1 MLPLDPEKNS
11 TNPLEDILAAPG
23 YDGVV
28 GEQADVVFTVSDYG
42 NPLVPTGQRS
52 REPRSA
58 RNRMHGFPGV
68 VDGLVGFKQLRSLW
82 GSDDADTVEDLGFL
96 ARPGRERCVLTL
108 TIPQIDGASFRTPG
122 YCFQVLSESPTK
134 HQS

>member
-1 MLPLDPEKNS
+1 MLPLGPEKNS

-68 VDGLVGFKQLRSLW
+68 VDGLVGFKQLRALW
-82 GSDDADTVEDLGFL
+82 GSDDADTVEDLGVL
-96 ARPGRERCVLTL
+96 ARPGRKVCTGFDDTADRR
-108 TIPQIDGASFRTPG
+108 G
-122 YCFQVLSESPTK
+122 
-134 HQS
+134 